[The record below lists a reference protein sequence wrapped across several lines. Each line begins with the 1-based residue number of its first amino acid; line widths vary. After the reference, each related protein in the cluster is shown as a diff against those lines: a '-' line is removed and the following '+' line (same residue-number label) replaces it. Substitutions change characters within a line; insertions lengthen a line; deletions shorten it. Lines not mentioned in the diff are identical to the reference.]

1 MSMFGGG
8 FGGPG
13 GGPGSGPIGGMGG
26 TGAGGRDRRTGGS
39 APFAGIPP
47 ELAAGVT
54 ALQSQEPPHPAPTE
68 TFTQQPDRSQLTLWS
83 LLSGRPRL
91 LITAAIAVLIEAL
104 LLQSGPLLVQIGIDH
119 GIMAR
124 DVTVL
129 VTAAVAF
136 LVSVGLTAL
145 ASGVRIRQSGRL
157 AAYAT
162 RDLRVRV
169 FSHLQRLSLSFYTDE
184 KAGVTMTRMT
194 SDVEA
199 LQHLLQEGFA
209 QFLIHG
215 ITMVVVTAVLVHY
228 SAGLAAITLLLVIPP
243 LLLLTLWFRRA
254 ADVGYNRQRDTIA
267 ALFSHLSES
276 LYGVRV
282 IAAHNQQ
289 DRNVAEH
296 REVVGGYRDAND
308 HTGKINAIYGPGTS
322 VIGLLGLAALLLIG
336 GRMVL
341 EGTLTIGE
349 LTAFVLYLNAFFQ
362 PVQQLV
368 QLYTNYQQARAALG
382 KLRGLLRTTPAVQE
396 KSGAIALP
404 PASGGIEL
412 RKVTFGYDPQRPI
425 LTDVTLS
432 ISPGETIACVGPT
445 GAGKSTLAKLVAR
458 LYDPDRG
465 SILIDGHDLRD
476 VTLDSLHRQIGV
488 VPQEPFL
495 FAGTLRDNIAF
506 ARPATTSEAPNNA
519 APDNAATDAEVQ
531 AAVDAVGLRD
541 LVDRFPDGLDTVLH
555 ERGQSVSSGERQLI
569 ALARVFVAQPRVVVL
584 DEATS
589 SLDLRSELRV
599 EAAIQRLLQGR
610 TAILV
615 AHRLSTARR
624 ADRIILIDKTAP
636 ADPANSDP
644 ANSDPAHSDPA
655 NSRSGDSGS
664 GIVESGS
671 HDELIAAGG
680 RYATMYATWESH
692 KAT

>member
-1 MSMFGGG
+1 V
-8 FGGPG
+8 P
-13 GGPGSGPIGGMGG
+13 
-26 TGAGGRDRRTGGS
+26 
-39 APFAGIPP
+39 
-47 ELAAGVT
+47 
-54 ALQSQEPPHPAPTE
+54 
-68 TFTQQPDRSQLTLWS
+68 W
-83 LLSGRPRL
+83 
-91 LITAAIAVLIEAL
+91 LIF
-104 LLQSGPLLVQIGIDH
+104 
-119 GIMAR
+119 
-124 DVTVL
+124 
-129 VTAAVAF
+129 AAVAF
-136 LVSVGLTAL
+136 LVSVILTAL
-145 ASGVRIRQSGRL
+145 ASGVRIRASGRL
-157 AAYAT
+157 SAYAT

-169 FSHLQRLSLSFYTDE
+169 FAHLQRLSLDFYTTE

-199 LQHLLQEGFA
+199 LQHLLSEGFA

-215 ITMVVVTAVLVHY
+215 LTMVVVTGVLIHY
-228 SAGLAAITLLLVIPP
+228 DATLAAITLLLVVPP
-243 LLLLTLWFRRA
+243 LLVLSLWFRKA

-267 ALFSHLSES
+267 ALFTHLSES

-282 IAAHNQQ
+282 ITAHNQR
-289 DRNVAEH
+289 DRSVAEH

-308 HTGKINAIYGPGTS
+308 HTGRINAVYGPGTS

-382 KLRGLLRTTPAVQE
+382 KLRGLLHTSPSVAE
-396 KSGAIALP
+396 KPGAIPMP
-404 PASGGIEL
+404 PAQGAIEL
-412 RKVTFGYDPQRPI
+412 QKITFGYDRTRPV
-425 LTDVTLS
+425 LRDVNLR
-432 ISPGETIACVGPT
+432 IAPGETVACVGPT

-458 LYDPDRG
+458 LYDPDAG
-465 SILIDGHDLRD
+465 AVLIDGHDLRD
-476 VTLDSLHRQIGV
+476 VTLDSLHRQVGV

-506 ARPATTSEAPNNA
+506 ARPDAP
-519 APDNAATDAEVQ
+519 AELVE

-541 LVDRFPDGLDTVLH
+541 LVDRSPDGLDTILH

-569 ALARVFVAQPRVVVL
+569 ALARVFVGEPRVVVL

-599 EAAIQRLLQGR
+599 EAAIQRLLEGR

-624 ADRIILIDKTAP
+624 ADRVIVVDA
-636 ADPANSDP
+636 
-644 ANSDPAHSDPA
+644 
-655 NSRSGDSGS
+655 G
-664 GIVESGS
+664 GIAEQGT
-671 HDELIAAGG
+671 HEELVAAGG
-680 RYATMYATWESH
+680 HYAAMYATWESH
-692 KAT
+692 TSR

>member
-13 GGPGSGPIGGMGG
+13 GGPGTGPIGGMGG
-26 TGAGGRDRRTGGS
+26 VGAGRRDRQQSGT
-39 APFAGIPP
+39 PFAGIPP
-47 ELAAGVT
+47 ELAAGV
-54 ALQSQEPPHPAPTE
+54 ARLESSEPAEAVPRDQ
-68 TFTQQPDRSQLTLWS
+68 FRQQPDPRKLTLWS
-83 LLSGRPRL
+83 LLSNRPAVL
-91 LITAAIAVLIEAL
+91 TTAAIAVLVEAL
-104 LLQSGPLLVQIGIDH
+104 LLQAGPLLVQIGIDH
-119 GIMAR
+119 GIVAR
-124 DVTVL
+124 NVPVL
-129 VTAAVAF
+129 VAAAVAF
-136 LVSVGLTAL
+136 VAAVGFTAV

-169 FSHLQRLSLSFYTDE
+169 FSHLQRLSLDFYTRE

-199 LQHLLQEGFA
+199 LQQLLQDGFA
-209 QFLIHG
+209 QFLIQG
-215 ITMVVVTAVLVHY
+215 LTMIVVTAVLVHY
-228 SAGLAAITLLLVIPP
+228 DAELAAITLLLVLPP
-243 LLLLTLWFRRA
+243 LAGLSIWFRNA
-254 ADVGYNRQRDTIA
+254 ADQGYNRQRDAIA

-282 IAAHNQQ
+282 ITAHNQ
-289 DRNVAEH
+289 RRRSVVAH
-296 REVVGGYRDAND
+296 REVVGAYRDAND
-308 HTGKINAIYGPGTS
+308 HTGRINAVYGPGSS
-322 VIGLLGLAALLLIG
+322 VIGLLGLAALLGIG
-336 GRMVL
+336 GRKVL
-341 EGTLTIGE
+341 HGELTIGE

-382 KLRGLLRTTPAVQE
+382 KLRGLLGTAAGVPE
-396 KSGAIALP
+396 KVDALELP

-412 RKVTFGYDPQRPI
+412 RKVFFGYEPDRPV
-425 LTDVTLS
+425 LRDVTLR
-432 ISPGETIACVGPT
+432 IAPGETIACVGPT
-445 GAGKSTLAKLVAR
+445 GAGKSTLAKLVTR

-465 SILIDGHDLRD
+465 AVLIDGHDLRD
-476 VTLDSLHRQIGV
+476 VTLDSLHRQVGV

-506 ARPATTSEAPNNA
+506 ARP
-519 APDNAATDAEVQ
+519 DASDDEVGT
-531 AAVDAVGLRD
+531 AVDAVGLRD
-541 LVDRFPDGLDTVLH
+541 LVDRSPDGLDTILH

-569 ALARVFVAQPRVVVL
+569 ALARVFVAAPRVVVL

-599 EAAIQRLLQGR
+599 EAAVQQLLEGR

-624 ADRIILIDKTAP
+624 ADRVIVVDDGGILEAGT
-636 ADPANSDP
+636 
-644 ANSDPAHSDPA
+644 
-655 NSRSGDSGS
+655 
-664 GIVESGS
+664 
-671 HDELIAAGG
+671 HDELITAGG
-680 RYATMYATWESH
+680 RYAAMYSTWESH
-692 KAT
+692 ATHG